1 MFLGHAFQF
10 STNKRVKVIYS
21 NIGFSHFGKKIPYGW
36 CVRNAWFFRLEIIAL
51 FHRGFPFPLF
61 DMLPVFLY
69 AQTRESDRDRHVL
82 IREGLHK
89 DAFAMCFA

>member
-1 MFLGHAFQF
+1 MFLDHALSIQHEQ
-10 STNKRVKVIYS
+10 KGK
-21 NIGFSHFGKKIPYGW
+21 SHLRQHRIQSFRQKIPYGW
-36 CVRNAWFFRLEIIAL
+36 CVRNAWFFRPEIIAL
-51 FHRGFPFPLF
+51 FHRDFPFPLF